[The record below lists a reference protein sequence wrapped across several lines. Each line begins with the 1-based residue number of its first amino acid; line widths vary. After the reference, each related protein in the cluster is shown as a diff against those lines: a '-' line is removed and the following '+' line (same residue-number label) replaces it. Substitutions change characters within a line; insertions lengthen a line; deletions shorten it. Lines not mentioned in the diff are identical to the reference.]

1 MVTIKDLAAASGMSK
16 STVSRVINN
25 APNVKPE
32 TRERVMQAVQKL
44 GYQPDIL
51 ARGMITG
58 MLPMVLVI
66 VGDIQ
71 NHFFTQALAGIEA
84 TLEEQGFMVVVF
96 DSGYEHER
104 EVTSIQMAK
113 TCRFAGIIPMTG
125 FASDKVTQ
133 ALRESDCPVVL
144 LNCHRENRF
153 FDQIF
158 GDDYGAGYSATNAL
172 LQRGYQKIYHFSGNS
187 AESFISAERER
198 GYRQAMEE
206 AGVPVTEDMVCQGNL
221 RQDSGF
227 LLAQRCLEGETGKAA
242 ICCNNFLMCLGAMS
256 YAQQR
261 GMVMW
266 KDYGMAIC
274 EQPPVF
280 YQDSEFIY
288 AGPKLQEIGKVAA
301 QLLLERI
308 NQPDKERTSIRFSP
322 LDVYLP

>member
-1 MVTIKDLAAASGMSK
+1 
-16 STVSRVINN
+16 
-25 APNVKPE
+25 
-32 TRERVMQAVQKL
+32 
-44 GYQPDIL
+44 
-51 ARGMITG
+51 
-58 MLPMVLVI
+58 
-66 VGDIQ
+66 
-71 NHFFTQALAGIEA
+71 
-84 TLEEQGFMVVVF
+84 
-96 DSGYEHER
+96 
-104 EVTSIQMAK
+104 
-113 TCRFAGIIPMTG
+113 
-125 FASDKVTQ
+125 
-133 ALRESDCPVVL
+133 
-144 LNCHRENRF
+144 
-153 FDQIF
+153 
-158 GDDYGAGYSATNAL
+158 
-172 LQRGYQKIYHFSGNS
+172 
-187 AESFISAERER
+187 
-198 GYRQAMEE
+198 MEE

-261 GMVMW
+261 GKVMW

-288 AGPKLQEIGKVAA
+288 AGPKLQEIGKAAA